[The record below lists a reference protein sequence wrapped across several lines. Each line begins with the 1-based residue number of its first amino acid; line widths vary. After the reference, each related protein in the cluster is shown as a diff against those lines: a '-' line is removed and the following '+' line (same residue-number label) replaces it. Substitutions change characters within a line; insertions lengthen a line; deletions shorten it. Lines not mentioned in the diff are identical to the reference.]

1 MFNKIARSI
10 ASKISLALVVVFVI
24 LAISYF
30 IMSQRLNSIE
40 QSVESTAEIS
50 NYALEILR
58 ISKDIVELQRDIN
71 VYGVSGSASIFD
83 KIKENFLSVETRLN
97 SIATVKVHPS
107 EQIYVDS
114 MLELI
119 VRYKSN
125 LTTFHKRHEIR
136 INLLEQALPDTYFN
150 AVDLLNGLN
159 AVAMTP
165 TEKHYSLELMNKWH
179 TLHHDALLY
188 LNKKDYSKRKSV
200 ENIFKELN
208 NLNQPFN
215 NNSFNAT
222 LAEVKNILDQYAKI
236 FRQSI
241 QANRNY
247 LTLVNVVMSG
257 DSIEFSS
264 LADKLRES
272 SLQRLSKIKKQSEKS
287 INETEL
293 ILSFLSIGVVC
304 YLVLLAVFIQ
314 SHVSFA
320 LKRLTNSFSSFLE
333 GDFSA
338 PISDLERQDEIGK
351 LALAADQ
358 FRHLSNALND
368 AKLEAESVSKV
379 KSEFL
384 ANMSHEIRTPM
395 NGILGMARQLEHTP
409 LTEQQSDMLNIIQS
423 SGDSLLVIIND
434 ILDLSKIEASKVE
447 LENTPV
453 DLTRLLNELEQLFV
467 YQASDKGIQLF
478 VSKSVDEEVLFYADK
493 TRLKQILM
501 NLLGNAIKFTEIGSV
516 SLNVYVQN
524 LNNELVLSFSVS
536 DTGIGIS
543 DDNIKDLFDAFSQA
557 DTSIT
562 RRFGGTGLGLTISSK
577 LLKLMDAPLQ
587 VKSEL
592 GKGTQ
597 FYFDFKTQ
605 LAKHT
610 DRLESVTDDIVAE
623 SDLSHLSMLVVED
636 NEINQIVIE
645 ALLKEFNITDI
656 TIASDGAQAIEE
668 CKFNSF
674 DIVLMDMQ
682 MPVMGGEEATKHIRK
697 MTNYVDTPIIALTA
711 NVLKEDRQRCFDSGM
726 DDFVSKPVSFEN
738 LKVVLSKWSNKANTN

>member
-1 MFNKIARSI
+1 
-10 ASKISLALVVVFVI
+10 
-24 LAISYF
+24 
-30 IMSQRLNSIE
+30 MSQRLNSIE